1 MGTKLASV
9 GITDG
14 TGAVL
19 VNENLS
25 VYAMIRVVGKKTD
38 SLTLT
43 CAHIIGCY
51 ELPRFFTTSRLHH
64 ETFDGDL

>member
-1 MGTKLASV
+1 
-9 GITDG
+9 
-14 TGAVL
+14 

-51 ELPRFFTTSRLHH
+51 ELPRFFTTCRLHH

>member
-25 VYAMIRVVGKKTD
+25 VYVMIRVVGKKTD
-38 SLTLT
+38 SLYVDLRRHHWLLRTPTLF
-43 CAHIIGCY
+43 HY
-51 ELPRFFTTSRLHH
+51 LSVTSR
-64 ETFDGDL
+64 DL